1 MNPVTLVLLSA
12 LSDFFITGTGTVLG
26 GNIQSGAIP
35 SKGVWILAGVLAVGA
50 FWKEVKQRL
59 PNAQNMPR
67 TPNGQTQGPGLP
79 PAKLLVLI
87 AIAAALSLSG
97 CALTGDVKYDAA
109 AQQAAIQAQLEQQQA
124 AIQAQLEKQHQ
135 QVLDFLTALGKFTIA
150 DLQAASA
157 DAKAHNDPEFAMCW
171 DGLIPIVAGLQVQ
184 GGGVPP
190 GLTLPKGAASF
201 VQAIRDILQGG
212 GAVGAPLILKQV
224 NMACGAAYVSARH
237 DIIKVVVAVT
247 AAASG
252 APGAGSL
259 LGGIPSAIGPL
270 LQGLPIQP

>member
-35 SKGVWILAGVLAVGA
+35 SKGVWILAGVLGLGA

-59 PNAQNMPR
+59 ASAQNTPR
-67 TPNGQTQGPGLP
+67 AQNGPGIGMGLP

-109 AQQAAIQAQLEQQQA
+109 AQQAAIQAQLEQ
-124 AIQAQLEKQHQ
+124 QHQ

-212 GAVGAPLILKQV
+212 GAVGTPLILKQV

>member
-12 LSDFFITGTGTVLG
+12 LSDFITNAGGAVLG
-26 GNIQSGAIP
+26 GSIQATGIP
-35 SKGVWILAGVLAVGA
+35 SKGVWILALVAGAVA
-50 FWKEVKQRL
+50 FGKEVKQHL
-59 PNAQNMPR
+59 GTAQNTPR
-67 TPNGQTQGPGLP
+67 PQNGPGIGTLP

-109 AQQAAIQAQLEQQQA
+109 AQQAAIQTQLEQ
-124 AIQAQLEKQHQ
+124 QHQ

-212 GAVGAPLILKQV
+212 GAVGTPLILKQV